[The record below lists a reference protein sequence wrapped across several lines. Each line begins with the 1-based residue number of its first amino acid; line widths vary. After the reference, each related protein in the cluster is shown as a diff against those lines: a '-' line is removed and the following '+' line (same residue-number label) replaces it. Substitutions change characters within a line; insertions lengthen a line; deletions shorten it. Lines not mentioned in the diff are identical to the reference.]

1 MTPERIAELRESAL
15 SQGGWHHSS
24 RLLEALN
31 EIERLGGLVRNAH
44 VFDAYVRWPSSVVA
58 RIYVKCGACEWCA
71 SVECKDSQG
80 SPHTDEARAA
90 HRAHVDALIAGTA

>member
-15 SQGGWHHSS
+15 SQGWHHSS

-31 EIERLGGLVRNAH
+31 EIERLGQLVRNAH
-44 VFDAYVRWPSSVVA
+44 ILVISPPLEVTHTMWYCECRCNAHEWIEIG
-58 RIYVKCGACEWCA
+58 IYDTEVLAK
-71 SVECKDSQG
+71 
-80 SPHTDEARAA
+80 AA